1 MMIKKIY
8 GIILFTATIGMTSC
22 TNEVENNVIDIANP
36 NVTARRTLNM
46 ATGNDGTRSTVSI
59 SNGNK
64 WEVGDKFIA

>member
-22 TNEVENNVIDIANP
+22 TNEVENNVIDITNP

-46 ATGNDGTRSTVSI
+46 AAGNDGTRSTVSI

-64 WEVGDKFIA
+64 